1 MVQLLRANH
10 YTPHLNEIGRKTFF
24 HRLEQKWIQGE
35 HLLLAGPTGTGKT
48 TVAHCLLDYQD
59 DVVVLAVKPKDE
71 TLDRFKEGHLYGR
84 REFKVIKSWPPDF
97 VIRRVILWI
106 KPKSINDTTEQAKKI
121 YKALNDMYRSGGWCI
136 YFDEA
141 GYTAGS
147 LGLAQALG
155 VLLNQGRSSKISV
168 AATVTRPRSMI
179 ARVPVEALNQCRH
192 LIIFKYVDENEIDA
206 CAKIAGIN
214 KHLMFAYMQSLEYH
228 RAEDG
233 TEYSDFL
240 YISHNQVVIVRNKGE

>member
-1 MVQLLRANH
+1 MVQLLRDKY
-10 YTPHLNEIGRKTFF
+10 YTPHLNEIDKETFF
-24 HRLEQKWIQGE
+24 SRMEYDWVQGE

-48 TVAHCLLDYQD
+48 TAAHRLLDIRD
-59 DVVVLAVKPKDE
+59 DVCVLAVKPKDE
-71 TLDRFKEGHLYGR
+71 TLDRFKAGHLYGR
-84 REFKVIKSWPPDF
+84 RPFKVIKSWPPDY

-106 KPKSINDTTEQAKKI
+106 KPKSIDDTTAQSIKI
-121 YKALNDMYRSGGWCI
+121 YKGLNDMYRSGGWCI

-192 LIIFKYVDENEIDA
+192 IILFKYIDLDEIKA

-214 KHLMFAYMQSLEYH
+214 GHLMEAHMTALKWYP
-228 RAEDG
+228 AKDG
-233 TEYSDFL
+233 TKYSDFL
-240 YISHNQVVIVRNKGE
+240 YINNNQVVIVRNKGE

>member
-10 YTPHLNEIGRKTFF
+10 YTPHLNEISCETFF
-24 HRLEQKWIQGE
+24 SRMKRNWVQGE

-48 TVAHCLLDYQD
+48 TVAHRLLDIRD

-71 TLDRFKEGHLYGR
+71 TLDRFKEGHRYGR
-84 REFKVIKSWPPDF
+84 RSFKVIKSWPPDW
-97 VIRRVILWI
+97 VIRRVIFWV
-106 KPKSINDTTEQAKKI
+106 KPKAIDDTEEQAIKI
-121 YKALNDMYRSGGWCI
+121 YKGLNDMYRSGGWCI

-168 AATVTRPRSMI
+168 MATVTRPRSMI

-192 LIIFKYVDENEIDA
+192 IILFKYVDLNEIKA
-206 CAKIAGIN
+206 CAKIAGISE
-214 KHLMFAYMQSLEYH
+214 HLMEAHMQALKWYP
-228 RAEDG
+228 AEDG
-233 TEYSDFL
+233 TKYSDFL
-240 YISHNQVVIVRNKGE
+240 YINNNQIVIVRNKGE